1 MTSSSSGTSS
11 PCKSKMDC
19 EVVCSRPNK
28 CVLNYQLEKKHP
40 ITFLKMKKEKRKRNK
55 KSKMEGGFM
64 GSRITGAFI
73 NYQQKKLGKNNIFA
87 LEK

>member
-1 MTSSSSGTSS
+1 
-11 PCKSKMDC
+11 
-19 EVVCSRPNK
+19 
-28 CVLNYQLEKKHP
+28 
-40 ITFLKMKKEKRKRNK
+40 
-55 KSKMEGGFM
+55 MEGGFM